1 MGDKMTAEEIKAEAE
16 RLAEEYEKHDIVR
29 YGLLE
34 HIIELAG
41 LINEYPSIIETESDI
56 SKRIALG
63 VKAGEL
69 LGVHITD
76 NHIDTLHTF
85 CADCGWLISENE
97 MCLSYHDE
105 DGNIYCR
112 HCKHKHMP
120 EDED

>member
-1 MGDKMTAEEIKAEAE
+1 MVYKMTAEEIKAEAE
-16 RLAEEYEKHDIVR
+16 QLAEEYEKHDIVR

-34 HIIELAG
+34 QIIELAG

-56 SKRIALG
+56 DKRIALG
-63 VKAGEL
+63 VKSGEL

-85 CADCGWLISENE
+85 CADCGCVISENE
-97 MCLSYHDE
+97 MCWSYHDE

-120 EDED
+120 EG

>member
-16 RLAEEYEKHDIVR
+16 QLAEEYEKHDIVR

-34 HIIELAG
+34 QIIELAG

-56 SKRIALG
+56 GKRIALG
-63 VKAGEL
+63 AKAGEL

-85 CADCGWLISENE
+85 CADCGWVIPENE
-97 MCLSYHDE
+97 MCWSYHDE

-112 HCKHKHMP
+112 NCKHKHMP
-120 EDED
+120 EGED